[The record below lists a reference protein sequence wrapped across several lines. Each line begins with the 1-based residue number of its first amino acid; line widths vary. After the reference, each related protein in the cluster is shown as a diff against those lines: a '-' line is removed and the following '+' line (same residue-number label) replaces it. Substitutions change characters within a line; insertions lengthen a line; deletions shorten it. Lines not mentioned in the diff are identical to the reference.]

1 MIMKWLEDLIKDVKK
16 SENQSIKVN
25 GSIIT
30 LEDAQERRDWY
41 LEMYEFYGNRIP
53 LSLRRA
59 CIVIL
64 HEEYYQSKKYPP
76 NLEIDKIYKK
86 AKLRFE
92 ILNRSTKNLNYPHE
106 IHPKNP
112 CLFFEENA
120 KRKASYRKALEI
132 LAIHSRT
139 YFDDQE
145 AVPSFNLLY
154 EDIKLC

>member
-1 MIMKWLEDLIKDVKK
+1 MIWFENVYKDIKK
-16 SENQSIKVN
+16 SENQTIEID
-25 GSIIT
+25 GE
-30 LEDAQERRDWY
+30 LEDIESVKKIIQKF
-41 LEMYEFYGNRIP
+41 LILQKSYGHNPP
-53 LSLRRA
+53 LSLRRS

-132 LAIHSRT
+132 LALHSRS
-139 YFDDQE
+139 YFDDQG
-145 AVPSFNLLY
+145 AVPSFNMLY

>member
-1 MIMKWLEDLIKDVKK
+1 MIWFENVYKDIKK
-16 SENQSIKVN
+16 SENQTIEID
-25 GSIIT
+25 GE
-30 LEDAQERRDWY
+30 LEDIESVKKIIQKF
-41 LEMYEFYGNRIP
+41 LILQKSYGHNPP
-53 LSLRRA
+53 LSLRRS

-92 ILNRSTKNLNYPHE
+92 ILNRSTKNLKYPQE

-132 LAIHSRT
+132 LALHSRS
-139 YFDDQE
+139 YFDDQG
-145 AVPSFNLLY
+145 AVPSFNMLY